1 MPLKRPVTVA
11 QARRWPAA
19 AKRRESFCARMGGMR
34 DKRTG
39 AAAAQDPDSPINRA
53 LAAWDC
59 DIPEGLKPEHVSE
72 GIRAVKITKSK
83 VGSEARKA
91 PARKNPEMVR
101 KIGKFNVRYLPA
113 GKRSRVEFYD
123 SRYKDGFGELGQF
136 VTRYYAR
143 DILESPAGPL
153 ALDLGIPEWSI
164 TAAEKERVRQMIARS
179 GDFGPVLNPAKPRGV
194 KPKANPRDAM
204 LYVVHVADSQGKP
217 AYDIAK
223 FRKRADALQYA
234 KAYASANSVPV
245 VLTSRAL

>member
-1 MPLKRPVTVA
+1 
-11 QARRWPAA
+11 
-19 AKRRESFCARMGGMR
+19 MR

-59 DIPEGLKPEHVSE
+59 DIPEGLKSEHVSE
-72 GIRAVKITKSK
+72 GIRAVKITKAK
-83 VGSEARKA
+83 VGSEARKT
-91 PARKNPEMVR
+91 ARKNPAAKGPDPRAQLSVR
-101 KIGKFNVRYLPA
+101 NVW
-113 GKRSRVEFYD
+113 KMI
-123 SRYKDGFGELGQF
+123 KTGETSGE
-136 VTRYYAR
+136 RWRAYAR
-143 DILESPAGPL
+143 QLGYSSGARMLEAF
-153 ALDLGIPEWSI
+153 
-164 TAAEKERVRQMIARS
+164 IARY
-179 GDFGPVLNPAKPRGV
+179 GDPRPAAKPAKPRAS

-234 KAYASANSVPV
+234 KAYASAKSVPV

>member
-1 MPLKRPVTVA
+1 
-11 QARRWPAA
+11 
-19 AKRRESFCARMGGMR
+19 MR

-59 DIPEGLKPEHVSE
+59 DVPEGLKPEHVSE

-91 PARKNPEMVR
+91 PARKNP
-101 KIGKFNVRYLPA
+101 
-113 GKRSRVEFYD
+113 
-123 SRYKDGFGELGQF
+123 
-136 VTRYYAR
+136 
-143 DILESPAGPL
+143 
-153 ALDLGIPEWSI
+153 
-164 TAAEKERVRQMIARS
+164 
-179 GDFGPVLNPAKPRGV
+179 AKPRAS

-234 KAYASANSVPV
+234 KAYASAHGVRV

>member
-1 MPLKRPVTVA
+1 
-11 QARRWPAA
+11 
-19 AKRRESFCARMGGMR
+19 MR

-53 LAAWDC
+53 LADWDC

-72 GIRAVKITKSK
+72 GIRAVKITKAK

-164 TAAEKERVRQMIARS
+164 NAAEKERVREMIARS
-179 GDFGPVLNPAKPRGV
+179 GDFGPVLNPAKR
-194 KPKANPRDAM
+194 AA
-204 LYVVHVADSQGKP
+204 KP
-217 AYDIAK
+217 AAKVARGPAIKLYAVRKIGMRAPIAV
-223 FRKRADALQYA
+223 FSVRSDAVEFGQNW
-234 KAYASANSVPV
+234 ANIHNAPV
-245 VLTSRAL
+245 QVVEQ

>member
-1 MPLKRPVTVA
+1 
-11 QARRWPAA
+11 
-19 AKRRESFCARMGGMR
+19 MR

-53 LAAWDC
+53 LADWDC
-59 DIPEGLKPEHVSE
+59 DVPEGLKPEHVSE
-72 GIRAVKITKSK
+72 GIRAVKITKAK

-91 PARKNPEMVR
+91 PARKNPAAKMTPR
-101 KIGKFNVRYLPA
+101 
-113 GKRSRVEFYD
+113 
-123 SRYKDGFGELGQF
+123 QQ
-136 VTRYYAR
+136 VTRWAKQMGLRASSGSGWVSISDTRSDWGETFDDWAQAMAWAR
-143 DILESPAGPL
+143 RAYDAKRDEGKPWPW
-153 ALDLGIPEWSI
+153 DVQ
-164 TAAEKERVRQMIARS
+164 K
-179 GDFGPVLNPAKPRGV
+179 NPAKPRAS

-234 KAYASANSVPV
+234 KAYASANGVRV